1 MSQQMYRKQIQIL
14 LEYFNVTRII
24 FITGIIKYIYLFLY
38 LFVSDVVN
46 VKTCIQ
52 KVVGKYFRV
61 RRVLNWNEHS

>member
-52 KVVGKYFRV
+52 KVVEKYFRV
-61 RRVLNWNEHS
+61 RRVLNWNQH

>member
-38 LFVSDVVN
+38 LFLSDVVN
-46 VKTCIQ
+46 VKTWIQ
-52 KVVGKYFRV
+52 KYVKSIS
-61 RRVLNWNEHS
+61 E